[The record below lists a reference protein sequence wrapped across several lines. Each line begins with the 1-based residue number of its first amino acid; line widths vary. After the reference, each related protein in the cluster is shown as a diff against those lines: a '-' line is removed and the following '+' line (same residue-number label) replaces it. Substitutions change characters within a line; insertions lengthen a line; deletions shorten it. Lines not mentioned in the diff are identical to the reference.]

1 MAALMPYPRGSIG
14 AMADTTDIARKI
26 RALLDKAENTPYP
39 AEAEAATRKAAELMA
54 AHRITEAMVSAAKP
68 RSTDTIT
75 TRTIVLARGPY
86 VGART
91 DLLGGIARAF
101 GVRMVYTATWEGREA
116 ELLGFDSDLAA
127 VEMLYTSLLLQATM
141 AVSQHEVPRGHA
153 ALRWRR
159 GFLLGFADTVARR
172 LREVMSEAER
182 AAQAS
187 MPNESSSVALVLA
200 DRTARVNAEY
210 QRRYHNLV
218 RGRGHAPVSQD
229 SVLMGAAA
237 GHQADLGRS
246 ARVTGSRGEVSRGA

>member
-1 MAALMPYPRGSIG
+1 
-14 AMADTTDIARKI
+14 MADTTDIARKI
-26 RALLDKAENTPYP
+26 RALLDKAENTSYP

-101 GVRMVYTATWEGREA
+101 GARIVYAATWEGREA
-116 ELLGFDSDLAA
+116 ELLGFESDLAS
-127 VEMLYTSLLLQATM
+127 VELLYTSLLLQATV
-141 AVSQHEVPRGHA
+141 AVGQHEIPRGHA

-172 LREVMSEAER
+172 LADIMASATQAAEATM
-182 AAQAS
+182 AGQ
-187 MPNESSSVALVLA
+187 PTSVALVLA

-210 QRRYHNLV
+210 ARRYQNV
-218 RGRGHAPVSQD
+218 TRGRGHAPVSQH
-229 SVLMGAAA
+229 SVLMGAVA
-237 GHQADLGRS
+237 GQRADLGR
-246 ARVTGSRGEVSRGA
+246 AGPVGGSRREVGRSA